1 MKTVASVLMP
11 DAKHARTAFSLLIGS
26 MAFPFVAA
34 IAVAV
39 VWSPGDLLAGP
50 SNGALW
56 ILVAASGY
64 SISLFALHK
73 LSGNENHRRALL
85 WFVSLIATFAIVA
98 AFVVPLGPLVGG
110 ILAAL
115 ELVSAAYQVYG
126 ILVLLIPDEP
136 PNTSLERTR
145 ER

>member
-1 MKTVASVLMP
+1 
-11 DAKHARTAFSLLIGS
+11 

-50 SNGALW
+50 SSGALW
-56 ILVAASGY
+56 ILVAVCGY

-73 LSGNENHRRALL
+73 LSGNGSHRRALL
-85 WFVSLIATFAIVA
+85 WLVSLIATLAIVA
-98 AFVVPLGPLVGG
+98 AFVVPLGLLVGG

-126 ILVLLIPDEP
+126 ILMLLIPDEP
-136 PNTSLERTR
+136 PNISLERSR
-145 ER
+145 EP